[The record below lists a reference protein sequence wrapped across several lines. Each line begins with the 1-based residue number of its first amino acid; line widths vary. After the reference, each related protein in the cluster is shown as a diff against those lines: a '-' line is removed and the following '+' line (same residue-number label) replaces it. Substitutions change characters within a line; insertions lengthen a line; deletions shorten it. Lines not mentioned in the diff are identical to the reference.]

1 MYKGTPTKIIS
12 RFFSGNLPG
21 QKRDWHDI
29 FKVLKEKNTI
39 LAKLSFRIE
48 GEIESFPDKAKIKK
62 FINIK
67 PDLQEMLKELL

>member
-12 RFFSGNLPG
+12 RYFSGNFPG

-29 FKVLKEKNTI
+29 FKVLKEKNTV

-48 GEIESFPDKAKIKK
+48 GQVESFPDKEKIKK
-62 FINIK
+62 FINTR